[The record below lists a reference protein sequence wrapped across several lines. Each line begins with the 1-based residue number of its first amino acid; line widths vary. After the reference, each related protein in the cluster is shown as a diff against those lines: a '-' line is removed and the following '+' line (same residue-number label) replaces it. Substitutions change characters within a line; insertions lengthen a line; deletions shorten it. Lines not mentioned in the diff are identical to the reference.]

1 MEVNPWVLH
10 PCTSQWVL
18 HPCTSQWE
26 LHLSANTWVV
36 QPCRS
41 QWELHSCTSQWVLHP
56 CSSQWELHPRV
67 LHPVQI
73 SGCFSGHWVTP
84 NVQLP
89 PPHPTRW
96 FHPAPRTR
104 RVPPRPL
111 TRWFRPPP
119 LSTSWIR
126 QPARSVN
133 LNSLALSSY
142 SQPRSPANPGASMGA
157 HRFDVRLLRSMSH
170 PPPCCRRRA
179 GFTPEATH
187 ESELRQPRPGQA
199 SLASRLGCVYP
210 DTCSWVEGAGC
221 VVHASCTSQCCFA
234 VCVLKRDTPLTV

>member
-1 MEVNPWVLH
+1 MGAALLH
-10 PCTSQWVL
+10 KSMGAAPLLKSMGAASQGAAPCTNQWML
-18 HPCTSQWE
+18 FWALGDAQC
-26 LHLSANTWVV
+26 A
-36 QPCRS
+36 
-41 QWELHSCTSQWVLHP
+41 
-56 CSSQWELHPRV
+56 
-67 LHPVQI
+67 
-73 SGCFSGHWVTP
+73 VTP
-84 NVQLP
+84 AP
-89 PPHPTRW
+89 PDQM
-96 FHPAPRTR
+96 
-104 RVPPRPL
+104 VPPRPPDQ
-111 TRWFRPPP
+111 TCSAPPPDQMVPPPP